1 MKNKSTRHNGF
12 TLVEIMI
19 VVAIIGLLAA
29 IAIPNFVHSRTVAQM
44 NTCISNLRC
53 IDAAKQEWA
62 FEQRKQDTDTPSGS
76 DLQPYLGR
84 SAVGTLPS
92 CPVDGAQTFATS
104 YAPQSLTAKPV
115 CLIISTTHILP

>member
-1 MKNKSTRHNGF
+1 MNDKIRDQTGF

-53 IDAAKQEWA
+53 IDGAKQEWA
-62 FEQRKQDTDTPSGS
+62 FEERKQDTDTPSGS

-84 SAVGTLPS
+84 TAGGTLPS
-92 CPVDGAQTFATS
+92 CPVDGANSFATS
-104 YAPQSLTAKPV
+104 YAPQSIGAKPQ
-115 CLIISTTHILP
+115 CLIIPGTHALP

>member
-1 MKNKSTRHNGF
+1 MKNKFSGRSGF

-53 IDAAKQEWA
+53 IDGAKQEWA
-62 FEQRKQDTDTPSGS
+62 FEERKQDTDIPSGS
-76 DLQPYLGR
+76 DLQPFLGR
-84 SAVGTLPS
+84 TAAGGLPS
-92 CPVDGAQTFATS
+92 CPVDGANSFATS
-104 YAPQSLTAKPV
+104 YAPQSVGARPQ
-115 CLIISTTHILP
+115 CLIIPGTHVLP

>member
-1 MKNKSTRHNGF
+1 MKKKRPVQTGF

-62 FEQRKQDTDTPSGS
+62 FEQRKQDTDTPIGS

-84 SAVGTLPS
+84 NAGGTLPS

-104 YAPQSLTAKPV
+104 YAPQSLAAKPM